1 MPERRPLTNESGFM
15 DLSLTIHTEDWI
27 FSHII
32 SFQTSNPDALIL
44 FFSLAKNNLAR
55 VPSSLGLFNITL
67 QYLSLANNNFNDIPN
82 GPNSQPWANFPVL
95 NNLKELDIRNCNIE
109 YLSPNSFNN
118 LKNLEKLFLSH
129 NLLKDLRVMMFAGLS
144 NLYHLDISY
153 NTATQFESS
162 ENTGGYK
169 NVDPFSVYFED
180 GLWIDGDSFVHLQN
194 LTFLDLSHSKLK
206 QESVKAFTTLSPKIQ
221 QLSLCYTGIPLIIN
235 RMFAETNLKV
245 LDLSGNPSLTP
256 NLTPASFGGLENKL
270 EILIFQ
276 NSNLKDMTY
285 CMRNLR
291 KLRML
296 DLAQN
301 NINELTEANY
311 RNYVLLEIL
320 ILKSNHISNWYSRV
334 FKFNEKLR
342 IINLRQNN
350 INLLT
355 TQMMN
360 DFNNVD
366 FLAIGNNNFVCQ
378 CSLREFFDRATM
390 NIRTSHCKRIQRK
403 SLPEITEFPFENP
416 TYHYDVFLREFHN
429 YVKSIPSS
437 KNKLD
442 SYDNKRSN
450 KKQDLVRRINLLN
463 SIAETSNECYRIIS
477 EYENLFS
484 HQPDN
489 QMTNF
494 SFRLLDLEENDYKCI
509 DFDSLKRYQFGDLEA
524 CQEKIQGTYPAPT
537 DQVNPDSTV
546 SSNHTT
552 PNYSPDDTSPLEHNR
567 SINLWVICIPSGVAI
582 IIIALIVW
590 KRSEIKYFI
599 TIFKNSLILSQ
610 SDTETDKKF
619 LIRNKNRG
627 RNSNAVDSKDNF
639 IYDVF
644 VSYSNQDR
652 DWVLDE
658 FLTNIEKRSV
668 INLCLHERDFQVGLS
683 ILENI
688 ISCMDQSRCL
698 LLVISESFLSSN
710 WCNFEM
716 HLAQHRLIETRR
728 ENLILILL
736 EEIPKKKMVPKTLQ
750 FLMRTK
756 TYIVWPKSDKEEHRK
771 IFWKRLK
778 RAIIANNW
786 EPDKKSVSTPCT
798 TPRASIV

>member
-1 MPERRPLTNESGFM
+1 M
-15 DLSLTIHTEDWI
+15 
-27 FSHII
+27 
-32 SFQTSNPDALIL
+32 
-44 FFSLAKNNLAR
+44 SLAKNKLAR
-55 VPSSLGLFNITL
+55 VPNALELFNVTL
-67 QYLSLANNNFNDIPN
+67 QYLSLANNNFNDITSE
-82 GPNSQPWANFPVL
+82 PNSRKSKNPENLFFFQHFLILEPWANFPVL
-95 NNLKELDIRNCNIE
+95 NYLKELDIRNCNIE
-109 YLSPNSFNN
+109 YLSPNSFSN

-129 NLLKDLRVMMFAGLS
+129 NLLKDLRVVMFAGLS
-144 NLYHLDISY
+144 NLFHLDISY
-153 NTATQFESS
+153 NTATQIQSS
-162 ENTGGYK
+162 VNTGGYN

-180 GLWIDGDSFVHLQN
+180 GLWIDGDSFASMQN
-194 LTFLDLSHSKLK
+194 LTFLDFSHSKLK
-206 QESVKAFTTLSPKIQ
+206 QESVKAFTALSPKIQ

-285 CMRNLR
+285 CMRNLK

-296 DLAQN
+296 DLGQN

-334 FKFNEKLR
+334 FTFNEKLR
-342 IINLRQNN
+342 IINLRKNN

-360 DFNNVD
+360 DFNNVE

-390 NIRTSHCKRIQRK
+390 NIRTSHCRRVQKR
-403 SLPEITEFPFENP
+403 SLPEIPEFPFDNP
-416 TYHYDVFLREFHN
+416 MYHYDVFLREFHN

-437 KNKLD
+437 KRKLESYEKNENK
-442 SYDNKRSN
+442 
-450 KKQDLVRRINLLN
+450 QHDLVERKNVL
-463 SIAETSNECYRIIS
+463 SSVTETNNECFRIIS
-477 EYENLFS
+477 EYENFFRN
-484 HQPDN
+484 QPDN
-489 QMTNF
+489 PMTNF
-494 SFRLLDLEENDYKCI
+494 SFRLLYLEENDYKCI
-509 DFDSLKRYQFGDLEA
+509 DFDSLEMYHFADLEP
-524 CQEKIQGTYPAPT
+524 CQERIQVTYPAPI
-537 DQVNPDSTV
+537 DRVNPDSTV
-546 SSNHTT
+546 NNNNTT
-552 PNYSPDDTSPLEHNR
+552 PVYSPDDISPLETSR
-567 SINLWVICIPSGVAI
+567 SINLLLICIPSGLVL

-619 LIRNKNRG
+619 LIRNKNRR

-716 HLAQHRLIETRR
+716 HLAQHRCVQT
-728 ENLILILL
+728 N
-736 EEIPKKKMVPKTLQ
+736 
-750 FLMRTK
+750 
-756 TYIVWPKSDKEEHRK
+756 
-771 IFWKRLK
+771 
-778 RAIIANNW
+778 II
-786 EPDKKSVSTPCT
+786 
-798 TPRASIV
+798 I

>member
-1 MPERRPLTNESGFM
+1 MT
-15 DLSLTIHTEDWI
+15 
-27 FSHII
+27 
-32 SFQTSNPDALIL
+32 
-44 FFSLAKNNLAR
+44 
-55 VPSSLGLFNITL
+55 
-67 QYLSLANNNFNDIPN
+67 
-82 GPNSQPWANFPVL
+82 
-95 NNLKELDIRNCNIE
+95 
-109 YLSPNSFNN
+109 
-118 LKNLEKLFLSH
+118 
-129 NLLKDLRVMMFAGLS
+129 MFAGLS

-153 NTATQFESS
+153 NTATQVKETS
-162 ENTGGYK
+162 GYGI
-169 NVDPFSVYFED
+169 VDPFSVYFED
-180 GLWIDGDSFVHLQN
+180 GLWIDGDSFETMQN
-194 LTFLDLSHSKLK
+194 LTFLDFSHSKLK

-285 CMRNLR
+285 CMRNLK

-296 DLAQN
+296 DLAKN
-301 NINELTEANY
+301 NINELSETHY
-311 RNYVLLEIL
+311 RNYVQLEIL

-334 FKFNEKLR
+334 FTFNEKLR
-342 IINLRQNN
+342 IINLRKNN

-360 DFNNVD
+360 DFNNVE

-390 NIRTSHCKRIQRK
+390 NLRTSHCRRIKKR
-403 SLPEITEFPFENP
+403 SLPEISEFPFENP
-416 TYHYDVFLREFHN
+416 KYHYDVFLREFHN

-437 KNKLD
+437 KRTLETNENKQ
-442 SYDNKRSN
+442 
-450 KKQDLVRRINLLN
+450 QDLIQRRNLF
-463 SIAETSNECYRIIS
+463 SPVAETSSDCFRIIT
-477 EYENLFS
+477 EYENMFRN
-484 HQPDN
+484 QPYN

-494 SFRLLDLEENDYKCI
+494 NFRLLDLDENDYKCI
-509 DFDSLKRYQFGDLEA
+509 DFDSLQNYHFADLEP
-524 CQEKIQGTYPAPT
+524 CQERVQVTYPAPIDRGNT
-537 DQVNPDSTV
+537 NSTV
-546 SSNHTT
+546 NINHTT
-552 PNYSPDDTSPLEHNR
+552 PVYSPDDTSPLEGNR
-567 SINLWVICIPSGVAI
+567 SINLLVIMIPSGLVLTIA
-582 IIIALIVW
+582 ALIIW

-619 LIRNKNRG
+619 LIRNKNRR

-652 DWVLDE
+652 DWVLEE

-716 HLAQHRLIETRR
+716 HLAQHR
-728 ENLILILL
+728 
-736 EEIPKKKMVPKTLQ
+736 
-750 FLMRTK
+750 
-756 TYIVWPKSDKEEHRK
+756 
-771 IFWKRLK
+771 
-778 RAIIANNW
+778 
-786 EPDKKSVSTPCT
+786 
-798 TPRASIV
+798 

>member
-1 MPERRPLTNESGFM
+1 M
-15 DLSLTIHTEDWI
+15 
-27 FSHII
+27 
-32 SFQTSNPDALIL
+32 
-44 FFSLAKNNLAR
+44 
-55 VPSSLGLFNITL
+55 
-67 QYLSLANNNFNDIPN
+67 
-82 GPNSQPWANFPVL
+82 PNSQPWANFPVL

-109 YLSPNSFNN
+109 YLSPNSFSNMRS
-118 LKNLEKLFLSH
+118 LEKLFLSH
-129 NLLKDLRVMMFAGLS
+129 NLLKELSVMMFSGLS

-153 NTATQFESS
+153 NTATQSS
-162 ENTGGYK
+162 GNAYAI
-169 NVDPFSVYFED
+169 VDPFSVYFED
-180 GLWIDGDSFVHLQN
+180 GLFIAGDSFESMQN
-194 LTFLDLSHSKLK
+194 LTFLDFSHSKLK

-285 CMRNLR
+285 CMRNLK

-301 NINELTEANY
+301 NINELTESHY
-311 RNYVLLEIL
+311 RNYVQLEIL

-334 FKFNEKLR
+334 FTFNEKLR
-342 IINLRQNN
+342 IINLRKNN

-355 TQMMN
+355 AQMMN
-360 DFNNVD
+360 DFNNVE

-390 NIRTSHCKRIQRK
+390 NLRTAHCRRIKKR
-403 SLPEITEFPFENP
+403 SVPEITDFPFENP
-416 TYHYDVFLREFHN
+416 KYHYDVFLREFHN
-429 YVKSIPSS
+429 YVKSIPSV
-437 KNKLD
+437 
-442 SYDNKRSN
+442 KRSLESSDKN
-450 KKQDLVRRINLLN
+450 ENNQPDLIRRKNLLG
-463 SIAETSNECYRIIS
+463 SLAETNSDCFRIIT
-477 EYENLFS
+477 EYENFFRN
-484 HQPDN
+484 QPDN
-489 QMTNF
+489 QMANF
-494 SFRLLDLEENDYKCI
+494 SFRLLDLDENDYKCI
-509 DFDSLKRYQFGDLEA
+509 DFDSLQKYHFADLEA
-524 CQEKIQGTYPAPT
+524 CQERVQVTYPAPIDRGNT
-537 DQVNPDSTV
+537 PTVNN
-546 SSNHTT
+546 SNTT
-552 PNYSPDDTSPLEHNR
+552 PVYSPIDTSPLEGNR
-567 SINLWVICIPSGVAI
+567 SINLLAILIPSVLALTI
-582 IIIALIVW
+582 IVLIIW

-619 LIRNKNRG
+619 LIRNKNRR

-652 DWVLDE
+652 DWVLEE

-736 EEIPKKKMVPKTLQ
+736 EEIPKKKLVPKTLQ

-756 TYIVWPKSDKEEHRK
+756 TYIVWPKSDKDEHRK

-786 EPDKKSVSTPCT
+786 EPDRKVVPTPCS

>member
-1 MPERRPLTNESGFM
+1 MTSLIYQTVVSYKPQMPHL
-15 DLSLTIHTEDWI
+15 
-27 FSHII
+27 
-32 SFQTSNPDALIL
+32 L
-44 FFSLAKNNLAR
+44 FLQYFSLLE
-55 VPSSLGLFNITL
+55 
-67 QYLSLANNNFNDIPN
+67 
-82 GPNSQPWANFPVL
+82 PWANFPVL
-95 NNLKELDIRNCNIE
+95 NNLRELDIRNCNIE

-129 NLLKDLRVMMFAGLS
+129 NLLKDLRLMMFAGLS
-144 NLYHLDISY
+144 NLFHLDISY
-153 NTATQFESS
+153 NTATQIKSS

-180 GLWIDGDSFVHLQN
+180 GLWIDGDSFESMQN
-194 LTFLDLSHSKLK
+194 LTFLDFSHSKLK

-285 CMRNLR
+285 CMRNLK

-296 DLAQN
+296 DLAKN
-301 NINELTEANY
+301 NINELTELHY
-311 RNYVLLEIL
+311 RNYVQLEIL

-334 FKFNEKLR
+334 FTFNEKLR
-342 IINLRQNN
+342 IINLRKNN

-355 TQMMN
+355 AQMMN
-360 DFNNVD
+360 DFNNVE

-378 CSLREFFDRATM
+378 CSLREFFERATM
-390 NIRTSHCKRIQRK
+390 NIRTSHCRRVKKRSI
-403 SLPEITEFPFENP
+403 PDIEEFPFENP
-416 TYHYDVFLREFHN
+416 KYHYDVFLREFHN

-437 KNKLD
+437 KRKLESDEQNENKQ
-442 SYDNKRSN
+442 
-450 KKQDLVRRINLLN
+450 QDLIQRRTLF
-463 SIAETSNECYRIIS
+463 SSVAETTSDCFRIIS
-477 EYENLFS
+477 EYEKLFR
-484 HQPDN
+484 N

-494 SFRLLDLEENDYKCI
+494 NFRLLDLEENDYKCI
-509 DFDSLKRYQFGDLEA
+509 DFDSLKKYHFADLEA
-524 CQEKIQGTYPAPT
+524 CEEKVQVTYPAPI
-537 DQVNPDSTV
+537 DRVNPDSTV
-546 SSNHTT
+546 DNNNTT
-552 PNYSPDDTSPLEHNR
+552 PVYSPDTSPLESNR
-567 SINLWVICIPSGVAI
+567 SINLLVILIPSGIVLT
-582 IIIALIVW
+582 IIALIIW

-619 LIRNKNRG
+619 LMRNKNRR

-716 HLAQHRLIETRR
+716 HLAQHR
-728 ENLILILL
+728 
-736 EEIPKKKMVPKTLQ
+736 
-750 FLMRTK
+750 
-756 TYIVWPKSDKEEHRK
+756 
-771 IFWKRLK
+771 
-778 RAIIANNW
+778 
-786 EPDKKSVSTPCT
+786 
-798 TPRASIV
+798 

>member
-1 MPERRPLTNESGFM
+1 M
-15 DLSLTIHTEDWI
+15 
-27 FSHII
+27 
-32 SFQTSNPDALIL
+32 
-44 FFSLAKNNLAR
+44 
-55 VPSSLGLFNITL
+55 
-67 QYLSLANNNFNDIPN
+67 
-82 GPNSQPWANFPVL
+82 
-95 NNLKELDIRNCNIE
+95 KELDIRNCTIE

-129 NLLKDLRVMMFAGLS
+129 NLLKDLSVLMFAGLS

-153 NTATQFESS
+153 NTAKQFVSS
-162 ENTGGYK
+162 ESEYTGGYN

-180 GLWIDGDSFVHLQN
+180 GLWIDGDSFLSLQN
-194 LTFLDLSHSKLK
+194 LTFLDFSHSKLK
-206 QESVKAFTTLSPKIQ
+206 QESVKAFTALSPKIQ
-221 QLSLCYTGIPLIIN
+221 QLSLCYTGIPLIIK
-235 RMFAETNLKV
+235 RMFADTNLKV

-256 NLTPASFGGLENKL
+256 NLTPDSFGGLENKL

-276 NSNLKDMTY
+276 NSNLKAMTY

-301 NINELTEANY
+301 NINELTETNY

-334 FKFNEKLR
+334 FTFNEKLR
-342 IINLRQNN
+342 IINLRKNN

-378 CSLREFFDRATM
+378 CSLREFFDRAIINM
-390 NIRTSHCKRIQRK
+390 STSHCRRIQKR
-403 SLPEITEFPFENP
+403 SVPEMIEFPFENP
-416 TYHYDVFLREFHN
+416 MYHYDVFLREFHN
-429 YVKSIPSS
+429 NVKNIPSP
-437 KNKLD
+437 KRKLE
-442 SYDNKRSN
+442 SYERDLTKRRM
-450 KKQDLVRRINLLN
+450 DFRTIT
-463 SIAETSNECYRIIS
+463 ETNNECIRMLS
-477 EYENLFS
+477 EYENFFS

-494 SFRLLDLEENDYKCI
+494 SFRLLDLDENDYKCI
-509 DFDSLKRYQFGDLEA
+509 DFESLNLYHFADLEE
-524 CQEKIQGTYPAPT
+524 CQDKIQGTFPAST
-537 DQVNPDSTV
+537 DREFPDSTV
-546 SSNHTT
+546 SIYSTT
-552 PNYSPDDTSPLEHNR
+552 PINISDDTTSQLVLNR
-567 SINLWVICIPSGVAI
+567 SINLWVICIPSGLTI
-582 IIIALIVW
+582 IVIALIIW

-610 SDTETDKKF
+610 NDTETDKKF
-619 LIRNKNRG
+619 LIRNKNRR

-716 HLAQHRLIETRR
+716 HLAQHRQTRL
-728 ENLILILL
+728 NS
-736 EEIPKKKMVPKTLQ
+736 T
-750 FLMRTK
+750 
-756 TYIVWPKSDKEEHRK
+756 TYILFIKFHY
-771 IFWKRLK
+771 F
-778 RAIIANNW
+778 
-786 EPDKKSVSTPCT
+786 
-798 TPRASIV
+798 

>member
-1 MPERRPLTNESGFM
+1 
-15 DLSLTIHTEDWI
+15 
-27 FSHII
+27 
-32 SFQTSNPDALIL
+32 
-44 FFSLAKNNLAR
+44 
-55 VPSSLGLFNITL
+55 
-67 QYLSLANNNFNDIPN
+67 
-82 GPNSQPWANFPVL
+82 
-95 NNLKELDIRNCNIE
+95 
-109 YLSPNSFNN
+109 
-118 LKNLEKLFLSH
+118 
-129 NLLKDLRVMMFAGLS
+129 MMFAGLS
-144 NLYHLDISY
+144 NLFHLDISY
-153 NTATQFESS
+153 NTATQFQSS
-162 ENTGGYK
+162 EKTGGYK

-180 GLWIDGDSFVHLQN
+180 GLWIDGDSFVSLQN
-194 LTFLDLSHSKLK
+194 LTFLDFSHSKLK
-206 QESVKAFTTLSPKIQ
+206 QESVKAFTALSPKIQ

-285 CMRNLR
+285 CMRNLK

-334 FKFNEKLR
+334 FTFNEKLR
-342 IINLRQNN
+342 IVNLRKNN

-360 DFNNVD
+360 DFNNVE

-390 NIRTSHCKRIQRK
+390 NIRTSHCRKEKIVQKR
-403 SLPEITEFPFENP
+403 SLPDAPEFPFNNP
-416 TYHYDVFLREFHN
+416 MYHYDVFLREFHN
-429 YVKSIPSS
+429 YVKSIPLSKRNLESS
-437 KNKLD
+437 DKTKYLVG
-442 SYDNKRSN
+442 
-450 KKQDLVRRINLLN
+450 KKKHF
-463 SIAETSNECYRIIS
+463 SSAAETSSECFRIIS
-477 EYENLFS
+477 EYENLFRN
-484 HQPDN
+484 QPDN
-489 QMTNF
+489 DQMRNF
-494 SFRLLDLEENDYKCI
+494 NFRLLDLEENDYKCI
-509 DFDSLKRYQFGDLEA
+509 DFDSLNMYYFADLEA
-524 CQEKIQGTYPAPT
+524 CQEKVQVTYPAPI
-537 DQVNPDSTV
+537 DRVNPDSTV
-546 SSNHTT
+546 NNNQTT
-552 PNYSPDDTSPLEHNR
+552 PVYTPDDTSPLEQNR
-567 SINLWVICIPSGVAI
+567 SINLLVILIPSGVVL
-582 IIIALIVW
+582 IIIALIIW

-619 LIRNKNRG
+619 LIRNKNCR

-716 HLAQHRLIETRR
+716 HLAQHR
-728 ENLILILL
+728 
-736 EEIPKKKMVPKTLQ
+736 
-750 FLMRTK
+750 
-756 TYIVWPKSDKEEHRK
+756 
-771 IFWKRLK
+771 
-778 RAIIANNW
+778 
-786 EPDKKSVSTPCT
+786 
-798 TPRASIV
+798 